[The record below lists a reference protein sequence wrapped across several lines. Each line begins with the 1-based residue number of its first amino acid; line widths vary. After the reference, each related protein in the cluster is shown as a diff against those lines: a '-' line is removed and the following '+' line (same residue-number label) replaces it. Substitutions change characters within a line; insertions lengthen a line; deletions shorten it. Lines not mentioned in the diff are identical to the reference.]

1 MASIIDRNDV
11 PDHLFSIPELDFSED
26 LFAEPLSGMWFRLG
40 ARTLAAHRDER
51 GVESLILRASI
62 VLPPEQFAELFRSFD
77 AVGHIFNQLGK
88 PGGVINSGHRQQHY
102 SYAPFHRFDFPFT
115 SIAGEPLVFV
125 HFDTSHSKFFI
136 NPDIWLF
143 LELEEKTPGAGIW
156 WDPRRGIDVIS
167 RRVIENGNHE
177 IVEIRSEYLLKYIKA
192 RQMSLLVCHFR
203 RLLLFDPTQRLIDTF
218 VKEDFNLGSPEQNAK
233 IIVHNWGLE
242 HGATNK
248 TKYLN
253 SELHLWFEIKP
264 PAIDMEAPWSETPP
278 FDLYAFTLPTESVA
292 VAPARWSM
300 HRPIEGRTFAGGT
313 CGFMDRVYFRQEVLT
328 KYEGAS
334 GFEVRDDGSVLCP
347 YWQLSRSTA
356 RIGNELLTTAIGD
369 FAEGVPYEEWL
380 HWQQYAVE
388 APSHETLKV
397 ITEEV
402 KIPEAVNNVLR
413 ALHRL
418 NRKYT
423 ILAAALSAPVN
434 GDPWRGSHDSLACRQ
449 LKWVYLATASDD
461 EFLKRATLAS
471 TLFLDGLYVPSLR
484 DLLVAVGKNLHQNYE
499 KPPKALGSRK
509 LLQRLALIALLIEEI
524 KPDLSELPSLVQR
537 AESKPTKD
545 VEPELKAELER
556 IAQTISD
563 SFAPLAFLYDLRTHG
578 GLAHPPNQEE
588 TATAAVKL
596 GLPRGNWRRA
606 DYLRLLAQI
615 ATSINQISEHFD
627 GAAYIIAL
635 TSQQ

>member
-1 MASIIDRNDV
+1 VTAIIDRKNV
-11 PDHLFSIPELDFSED
+11 PDHLFSIPELDFSDD
-26 LFAEPLSGMWFRLG
+26 LFAEPLSGTWFRLG
-40 ARTLAAHRDER
+40 ARTLAALRDER
-51 GVESLILRASI
+51 GVENQLLRASI
-62 VLPPEQFAELFRSFD
+62 VLPPGKFAELFASFD
-77 AVGHIFNQLGK
+77 AVGHIFDQLGK
-88 PGGVINSGHRQQHY
+88 PGGVINSDYRQRHY

-115 SIAGEPLVFV
+115 AIAGEPLVF
-125 HFDTSHSKFFI
+125 HHSDTSHSKFLI
-136 NPDIWLF
+136 NPDIWLY
-143 LELEEKTPGAGIW
+143 LELEEKTPGTDIW
-156 WDPRRGIDVIS
+156 WDPRRGIDVVS
-167 RRVIENGNHE
+167 NRVIENGSLE

-203 RLLLFDPTQRLIDTF
+203 RLLLFDPTQHLIDTF

-233 IIVHNWGLE
+233 TIVHNWGLMQR
-242 HGATNK
+242 ATSE
-248 TKYLN
+248 TQYLS

-264 PAIDMEAPWSETPP
+264 PAIDLDAPWSETPP
-278 FDLYAFTLPTESVA
+278 FDIYTFTLPTDSVA

-300 HRPIEGRTFAGGT
+300 HRPAEGRTFAGGT

-369 FAEGVPYEEWL
+369 FAQGVPYEEWL

-402 KIPEAVNNVLR
+402 KIPDAVNNVLR

-418 NRKYT
+418 NRSFAS
-423 ILAAALSAPVN
+423 LAATLSAPVS
-434 GDPWRGSHDSLACRQ
+434 GDSWRGSHDSLACRQ

-471 TLFLDGLYVPSLR
+471 TFFLDGLYVPALR
-484 DLLVAVGKNLHQNYE
+484 DLLVAVGKNLDQNHE

-509 LLQRLALIALLIEEI
+509 LLQRLALIALLIESI
-524 KPDLSELPSLVQR
+524 KPDISELPSLVQR
-537 AESKPTKD
+537 AESKATKD

-556 IAQTISD
+556 IAQIISD

-588 TATAAVKL
+588 TASAAVKL
-596 GLPRGNWRRA
+596 GLPKGKWRRV
-606 DYLRLLAQI
+606 DYLGLLAQI
-615 ATSINQISEHFD
+615 ATSVNQISEHLD
-627 GAAYIIAL
+627 GAAYIITL
-635 TSQQ
+635 TNQQ

>member
-1 MASIIDRNDV
+1 MAPFFNRNDV
-11 PDHLFSIPELDFSED
+11 PGHLFSIPELNFSDD
-26 LFAEPLSGMWFRLG
+26 LFAEPLSGTWFRLG
-40 ARTLAAHRDER
+40 ARTLASFRDER
-51 GVESLILRASI
+51 GVENQLLRASI
-62 VLPPEQFAELFRSFD
+62 VLPPGKFEELFASFD

-88 PGGVINSGHRQQHY
+88 PGGVIKSDHRQKHY

-115 SIAGEPLVFV
+115 AIVGEPLVFP
-125 HFDTSHSKFFI
+125 HSDTSHSKFFI
-136 NPDIWLF
+136 NPDIWLY
-143 LELEEKTPGAGIW
+143 LELEEKTPGTDIW
-156 WDPRRGIDVIS
+156 WDPRRGIDVVS
-167 RRVIENGNHE
+167 RRVIENGNLE

-203 RLLLFDPTQRLIDTF
+203 RLLLFDPIQHLIDTF

-233 IIVHNWGLE
+233 TIVHNWGVE
-242 HGATNK
+242 HGATSE
-248 TKYLN
+248 TQYLN
-253 SELHLWFEIKP
+253 SELHLWFEIEP
-264 PAIDMEAPWSETPP
+264 PAIDMDAPWSETPP

-292 VAPARWSM
+292 VAPGRWSM
-300 HRPIEGRTFAGGT
+300 HRPVEGRTFAGGT
-313 CGFMDRVYFRQEVLT
+313 CGFMDRVYSRQEVLT

-413 ALHRL
+413 AHQRL
-418 NRKYT
+418 NSKFAS
-423 ILAAALSAPVN
+423 LAVTLSAQVN

-471 TLFLDGLYVPSLR
+471 TLFLDGLHVPSLR
-484 DLLVAVGKNLHQNYE
+484 GLLGAIGTNLHQNFE
-499 KPPKALGSRK
+499 KPPKTLGSRK
-509 LLQRLALIALLIEEI
+509 LLRRIALIALLIENLEPEI
-524 KPDLSELPSLVQR
+524 AELPSLVQHTEDK
-537 AESKPTKD
+537 ASE
-545 VEPELKAELER
+545 VEQQELKAELDR
-556 IAQTISD
+556 LSQTIGD
-563 SFAPLAFLYDLRTHG
+563 EFAPLAFLYDLRTHG

-588 TATAAVKL
+588 AASAAVKL
-596 GLPRGNWRRA
+596 GLPKGKWHRA
-606 DYLRLLAQI
+606 DYLKLFALI
-615 ATSINQISEHFD
+615 ATSLNTICEHLD
-627 GAAYIIAL
+627 GAAYIAGNQVI
-635 TSQQ
+635 